1 MAKYEFVGI
10 IDPTL
15 SNDTI
20 KDLKEKIKSLLW
32 NIEDED
38 DIGLLEL
45 VYPINKN
52 DRWYFV
58 SYLVDL
64 DPKKVNELR
73 DEIRLMKGVMRFF
86 FYKMGPKDK
95 FLKFAEVNKQFE
107 LTEEE
112 KAAQANAAAF
122 QDADAAVKMWANK

>member
-15 SNDTI
+15 SNETI
-20 KDLKEKIKSLLW
+20 NNLKEKLKSLLW

-45 VYPINKN
+45 EYPINKN

-64 DPKKVNELR
+64 EPDVVNKLR
-73 DEIRLMKGVMRFF
+73 DEIRLIKWVMRFF
-86 FYKMGPKDK
+86 FYKMWPKDK

-122 QDADAAVKMWANK
+122 QDADAAVKMSNN